1 MDKRASGICEMNT
14 TYEPFGRGAT
24 PGKYSLQQL
33 LNRPIIQ
40 ETYYMP
46 LNNQHPCIFTAT
58 TTLLQM

>member
-1 MDKRASGICEMNT
+1 MNT
-14 TYEPFGRGAT
+14 TYKPFAHGAT

-33 LNRPIIQ
+33 LDRPIIQ

-46 LNNQHPCIFTAT
+46 LNGQHPCIFTAT